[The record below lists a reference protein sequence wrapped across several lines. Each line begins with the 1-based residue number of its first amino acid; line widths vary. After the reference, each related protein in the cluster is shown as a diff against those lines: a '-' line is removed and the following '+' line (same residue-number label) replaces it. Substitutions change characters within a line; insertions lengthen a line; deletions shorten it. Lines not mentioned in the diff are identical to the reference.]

1 MYRAVVRLHSIV
13 LKGLWLQCIPPVMD
27 LVNFNMFRTKG
38 GNPMK
43 DVWTSDIEE
52 AINEYY
58 GGEEK

>member
-1 MYRAVVRLHSIV
+1 MGLVLVKGISISV
-13 LKGLWLQCIPPVMD
+13 CLE
-27 LVNFNMFRTKG
+27 KG

-58 GGEEK
+58 GGQEK

>member
-1 MYRAVVRLHSIV
+1 MGLVLVKGISISE
-13 LKGLWLQCIPPVMD
+13 
-27 LVNFNMFRTKG
+27 KG

-58 GGEEK
+58 GGQEK